1 MMKQELTRNDLALD
15 IFGVNEPYFVT
26 WSANFDQKKL
36 IIDFTNSP
44 ALIGG
49 LNEKIN
55 LELKN
60 IKKFKSLYEISLLSS
75 FQHIFNIQDLP
86 PDELSYELSDG
97 ILFLIL
103 SLVLFNFF
111 VVILTNGSIEL
122 MWSLANTL
130 QIIYYYI
137 SLDLN
142 FTPELKIM
150 FIVMKYSHFEN
161 PVFKYMRDL

>member
-1 MMKQELTRNDLALD
+1 M
-15 IFGVNEPYFVT
+15 II
-26 WSANFDQKKL
+26 SINF
-36 IIDFTNSP
+36 
-44 ALIGG
+44 
-49 LNEKIN
+49 N
-55 LELKN
+55 LE
-60 IKKFKSLYEISLLSS
+60 KKDW
-75 FQHIFNIQDLP
+75 FNIQDLP

-161 PVFKYMRDL
+161 PVFKYKID

>member
-1 MMKQELTRNDLALD
+1 MPSYWHPVCGDGYRIQTKGEEWDDNNNADDDGWSSLCKIETNYVWSNATGVDNCTTIYPAPKVVSYDLNLEKFQITIEFDQTMMKQELTRNDLALD

-75 FQHIFNIQDLP
+75 FQHI
-86 PDELSYELSDG
+86 
-97 ILFLIL
+97 
-103 SLVLFNFF
+103 
-111 VVILTNGSIEL
+111 
-122 MWSLANTL
+122 
-130 QIIYYYI
+130 
-137 SLDLN
+137 
-142 FTPELKIM
+142 
-150 FIVMKYSHFEN
+150 
-161 PVFKYMRDL
+161 R